1 MSESRTKEQRTVYQE
16 RLPHREAVQRL
27 WRAYGKLLREAMS
40 VADADPLADGRRPE
54 SAQEC
59 ES

>member
-1 MSESRTKEQRTVYQE
+1 MSDNPTKAQRTVHQE

-27 WRAYGKLLREAMS
+27 LRAYGKLLREATPD
-40 VADADPLADGRRPE
+40 AEADPLAHGGRPE

-59 ES
+59 KT